1 MEQDIKVDS
10 VCSQTSGVIGRS
22 RSRAHDA
29 TLTLDS
35 SSRPKPDGFTNSEAF
50 LGGVS
55 SCGVTMIE
63 MYAEENGIPLKGTT
77 VTIKG
82 SRHADVTHYES
93 VHMHFELSGVSQEQ
107 AEELVRMYQ
116 GRCPLYGTLVMATKI
131 AVDVTAVHADS
142 RAEACAAVEKT

>member
-10 VCSQTSGVIGRS
+10 VRSQSSGVIGRS
-22 RSRAHDA
+22 RSRVRDA

-35 SSRPKPDGFTNSEAF
+35 SSRPQPDGFTNSEGF
-50 LGGVS
+50 LAGVS

-63 MYAEENGIPLKGTT
+63 MHAEESGIPLKGIN

-82 SRHADVTHYES
+82 SRHTDVTRYES
-93 VHMHFELSGVSQEQ
+93 VHMHFELIGVTQAQ

-116 GRCPLYGTLVMATKI
+116 GRCPLYGTLAVAAKM
-131 AVDVTAVHADS
+131 AVDVTVVHADEKQAS
-142 RAEACAAVEKT
+142 AA